1 MAKLSPHVPAR
12 RKAAF
17 GLGVA
22 FVEDTDHEGDGK
34 QERQADQG
42 KHGARL
48 AGVLWMGRV
57 RTADAARVA
66 RAGR

>member
-1 MAKLSPHVPAR
+1 MAKLGPDLPTR

-17 GLGVA
+17 GMGVA

-42 KHGARL
+42 KHGRSCGCNRL
-48 AGVLWMGRV
+48 AGAVGI
-57 RTADAARVA
+57 AGVA
-66 RAGR
+66 